1 MISVTGLHK
10 QFGDHQVLRD
20 VDMTVVRG
28 EVFAIVGHSG
38 AGKSTLLR
46 CLNGLESYH
55 RGSVKIM
62 DREVGQLSGGDLR
75 DLRRHMGMI
84 FQNFNLMARKNVFD
98 NVAFPLKVWK
108 TPAADI
114 APRVMEL
121 LEMVDLVDKRNA
133 RVQSLSGGQKQR
145 VGIARALALNPE
157 ILLCDEATSALDP
170 KTTVSILE
178 LLENINQRLG
188 ITMIVVTHQM
198 EVVKRLC
205 HRMLLLADG
214 APRALGA
221 TEELFLSPPEELR
234 RLIEEEY
241 TLIPGGVNI
250 RLRFPRHISQ
260 DCVITRMARDL
271 GIEFSIVG
279 GKLERYIDDVL
290 GFLIINI
297 PPEHLEKVRAYLE
310 EKRLYWE
317 ILDGS
322 GATPRQNQ
330 RAPGAVHQEKAMK
343 HGR

>member
-1 MISVTGLHK
+1 MISVTGLCKH
-10 QFGDHQVLRD
+10 FGPHTVLRD

-46 CLNGLESYH
+46 CLNGLETYQ
-55 RGSVKIM
+55 RGSVNIM
-62 DREVGQLSGGDLR
+62 GREVGALAGRELL

-98 NVAFPLKVWK
+98 NIAFPLRVWK
-108 TPAADI
+108 TPAAKI
-114 APRVMEL
+114 EARVMEL
-121 LEMVDLVDKRNA
+121 LDMVDLAEKRDA
-133 RVQSLSGGQKQR
+133 RIQSLSGGQKQR

-170 KTTVSILE
+170 KTTTSILE
-178 LLENINQRLG
+178 LLESINQRLG

-214 APRALGA
+214 ATRALGA

-260 DCVITRMARDL
+260 DHVLTSMAREL
-271 GIEFSIVG
+271 GIDFSIAG
-279 GKLERYIDDVL
+279 GKLDRYIDDVL
-290 GFLIINI
+290 GFLIINVR
-297 PPEHLEKVRAYLE
+297 PEHLDAVRRYLE

-322 GATPRQNQ
+322 GATPRQNE
-330 RAPGAVHQEKAMK
+330 RAPGAVNQERLEK
-343 HGR
+343 HG